1 MKRCSLILFLS
12 FVVALLQAQISFTTS
27 ISRVSDNELSLKFYA
42 TVEEGYS
49 LTTELV
55 MESAEGVSLKGGLV
69 QLSPNVY
76 EQRICQT
83 STKYSFSGYLEYYG
97 CNELQCI
104 APSSVEFAYDGAF
117 TAQDA
122 KGNTIPVRDTVSKT
136 IASVD
141 TTKSMLDYTSSDMT
155 AFDLVQ
161 RAASPLWTPIINELK
176 ALSTSPLLA
185 QRSLFEVFLICF
197 LGGLLTILTPCVW
210 PIIPLTVSFFIKR
223 SESGSNVPVNLPV
236 GTSFYSAFAEEE
248 DNSPFIQRAWKMA
261 CRCACLPGV
270 RDAAYYG
277 ISIIVLFMLLGIVM
291 TLVFGVNAMNALSTN
306 AVFNVLCFLLLI
318 AFGLSF
324 LGFFEI
330 RLPNSWANIL
340 NIQTDSHGGLLGM
353 IFMALTLV
361 VVSFSCTA
369 PILGYLLVEIAVQG
383 DLLAPAVG
391 MLAFSIAIAL
401 PFTLFAIFP
410 AVLKKLPHSGSWMD
424 HVKVT
429 LGFLEFAFS
438 LKFLSVA
445 DMAYGWGILPRWLF
459 LSLWITIFLLLGL
472 YHTQWLHVRKAGW
485 LRLSVATLSLML
497 VVYLIP
503 GLWGAPCHLVS
514 AFAPPAKDASP
525 VMSSSVASADNTL
538 PAHYTSYE
546 EGMAAAAMSGKPVL
560 INFTGYGCVN
570 CRKMES
576 AVWGTPRVR
585 DVINKE
591 FLVIMLH
598 VDDRTPLSN
607 PQRVR
612 VNGRERVLRSVG
624 DMWSYLESYKFGCIS
639 QPFFVILTPDGKPL
653 TCSYGYDEDIEKYER
668 YLKTGLT
675 NFERL

>member
-1 MKRCSLILFLS
+1 M
-12 FVVALLQAQISFTTS
+12 
-27 ISRVSDNELSLKFYA
+27 SDNELSLKFYA

-122 KGNTIPVRDTVSKT
+122 KGNTVPVRDTVSKT

-459 LSLWITIFLLLGL
+459 LSLWIIIFLLLGL

>member
-1 MKRCSLILFLS
+1 M
-12 FVVALLQAQISFTTS
+12 
-27 ISRVSDNELSLKFYA
+27 SDNELSLKFYA

-122 KGNTIPVRDTVSKT
+122 KGNTVPVRDTVSKT

-576 AVWGTPRVR
+576 AVWGAPRVR

>member
-1 MKRCSLILFLS
+1 MKRCSLILLLS

-27 ISRVSDNELSLKFYA
+27 ISRVSDDELSLKFYA
-42 TVEEGYS
+42 TIEDGYN
-49 LTTELV
+49 LTTDLV

-69 QLSPNVY
+69 QLRPNVY
-76 EQRICQT
+76 EQRIQQT
-83 STKYSFSGYLEYYG
+83 SAKYSFSGYLEYYG

-104 APSSVEFAYDGAF
+104 APSSVEFAYDGSF

-122 KGNTIPVRDTVSKT
+122 KGNAIPVRDTVSKT

-176 ALSTSPLLA
+176 ALSTSPILS

-223 SESGSNVPVNLPV
+223 SESSSKVPVNVPVPIEEV
-236 GTSFYSAFAEEE
+236 FYSAFAEEE
-248 DNSPFIQRAWKMA
+248 DNSPFIQRAWRLA
-261 CRCACLPGV
+261 CRYARLPGV

-277 ISIIVLFMLLGIVM
+277 VSIIVLFMLLGIIM
-291 TLVFGVNAMNALSTN
+291 TLMFGVNAMNSLSTN

-318 AFGLSF
+318 VFGLSF
-324 LGFFEI
+324 MGFFELT
-330 RLPNSWANIL
+330 LPDSWANKL
-340 NIQTDSHGGLLGM
+340 NMKSDSHGGMLGM

-361 VVSFSCTA
+361 VVSFSCTV

-401 PFTLFAIFP
+401 PFTLFAVFP
-410 AVLKKLPHSGSWMD
+410 AILKKLPHSGSWMD

-459 LSLWITIFLLLGL
+459 LSLWIVIFLLLGL

-525 VMSSSVASADNTL
+525 MVSSSLASAGGTL

-560 INFTGYGCVN
+560 IDFTGYGCVT

-576 AVWGTPRVR
+576 AVWGAPRVR

-607 PQRVR
+607 PQR
-612 VNGRERVLRSVG
+612 
-624 DMWSYLESYKFGCIS
+624 
-639 QPFFVILTPDGKPL
+639 
-653 TCSYGYDEDIEKYER
+653 GYDEDIEKYER